1 MEEALDII
9 CEEVEIATASKKKRL
24 STSKGKATV
33 SKDGTDKRK
42 AKAASSKQPMFTK
55 VEGMRI
61 AQINEEILTA
71 FVVDKIT
78 NELFSEC
85 FPERSGL

>member
-1 MEEALDII
+1 M
-9 CEEVEIATASKKKRL
+9 
-24 STSKGKATV
+24 

-61 AQINEEILTA
+61 ALINEEILTA
-71 FVVDKIT
+71 FVVGKT
-78 NELFSEC
+78 LCVYSPGNG
-85 FPERSGL
+85 SGLIIPATGRQAKNYWSRQRERV